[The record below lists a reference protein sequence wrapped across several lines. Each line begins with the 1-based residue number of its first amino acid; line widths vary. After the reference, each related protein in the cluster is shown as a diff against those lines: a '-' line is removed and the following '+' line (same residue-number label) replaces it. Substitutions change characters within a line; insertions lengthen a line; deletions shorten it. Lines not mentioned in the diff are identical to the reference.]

1 MLLDMANIFDLP
13 DFMIANVDK
22 NKLSKIKKIIFLL
35 KGILLGFLHKNTSG
49 RLFCM
54 IMNLFY
60 NYDGNI
66 YFKENKYF
74 KETKNNELIYFPNKR
89 IDRIIIDADMHF
101 KKLLLQY
108 SLENFKLEKKDLVID
123 CGANVGEMYFSLK
136 INNPSF
142 DYVAFEP
149 DPKAFECL
157 LLNLKKYNH
166 DLYNNPLS
174 STEADM
180 KFYLDTYGANS
191 SLEYFGKDQYIIL
204 KSKTIDSFNFKKVK
218 LLKLEAEG
226 HELEVLKSSSRTLKN
241 IEYISVDYGPEKGK
255 EGNMT
260 LPEVTN
266 YLFKNNFIIVHSSS
280 LRYTALFKNL
290 NFA

>member
-1 MLLDMANIFDLP
+1 MANIFDLP
-13 DFMIANVDK
+13 DFMISNVEK
-22 NKLSKIKKIIFLL
+22 NKLSRIKKIIFLV

-49 RLFCM
+49 RLFCK

-60 NYDGNI
+60 NSDGNI
-66 YFKENKYF
+66 YFKDNKYF
-74 KETKNNELIYFPNKR
+74 KETKNNEFIYFPNKR

-108 SLENFKLEKKDLVID
+108 SLENFKLEKEDLVID
-123 CGANVGEMYFSLK
+123 CGANVGELYFSLK

-157 LLNLKKYNH
+157 LLNLKKYDL

-174 STEADM
+174 STEEEM

-241 IEYISVDYGPEKGK
+241 IEYISVDYGPEKGI
-255 EGNMT
+255 EGDMT

-266 YLFKNNFIIVHSSS
+266 YLFKNNFTIVHSSS